1 MSPDQEIINIL
12 RREYPYLISEYG
24 VKRLGLFGSCAQGL
38 PTEFSDVDILVEFD
52 RPLGFRFVDFTEYL
66 ETLLG
71 KPVDVLTPAGVQS
84 IRIDGVA
91 ENIEEHVVYV

>member
-12 RREYPYLISEYG
+12 RREYPHLISEYG
-24 VKRLGLFGSCAQGL
+24 VKRLGLFGSYAQGH
-38 PTEFSDVDILVEFD
+38 PTESSDIDILVEFD
-52 RPLGFRFVDFTEYL
+52 RPLGFRFVGFTEYL

-91 ENIEEHVVYV
+91 ESIEEHIVYV